1 MKRRGNLTER
11 FLYAILLTAAISL
24 TGCGRE
30 AAAPERADGAG
41 RPWQLRETP
50 EENTSAGEESSDGWE
65 MQKEGA
71 DREQEMRGEENES
84 PVGQAAP
91 EEESRVTEAAALEGT
106 RGGTDAEGTREE
118 TDMEDA
124 GEENAGKELEE
135 NAGEEPDTEEDI
147 GSTEPELPATGTRL
161 SDFVAEGWEL
171 MDSVEL
177 DFNEDGIIDY
187 VGVQEVPLDKNKD
200 GWQNDLSLRV
210 LFAIASDDEGQY
222 RLDFQDANLIRARTE
237 GGMMGDPYNGIEGEG
252 RSFTTH
258 TWGGSSDKWTE
269 SYTYTYRDGTWYL
282 TASEDCYGYCGNVDD
297 YRRNDWDSGIH
308 IHKTRGRTV
317 NCCHGEYVFDPG
329 VYELEYEMRLDAPLT
344 LYQASRRWWLT
355 QYRITDWEV
364 RDIVFAEGIELPE
377 DRVKKPGWAYYN
389 SGCMDE
395 NYAIYSFSDEESE
408 KDYLV
413 LYNRQ
418 DKSLA
423 VLAQED
429 FYKDYICNIDAL
441 GVYKDKIYYG
451 VGIVGKV
458 SYKYTRKGEIRT
470 IESDRI
476 VGQKVV
482 RMNLDGTGKE
492 TIFTYMYPGAE
503 QTVWEEEPPY
513 IGGIMDF
520 TISGGEIVFGVY
532 ISDEDCP
539 YYRMNVDGSK
549 QRKIGQVSHEFPW
562 EEEE

>member
-1 MKRRGNLTER
+1 MLGHKKLFGMLVAAA
-11 FLYAILLTAAISL
+11 FAMLLG
-24 TGCGRE
+24 GCGGPE
-30 AAAPERADGAG
+30 DSEFSAEGEIVAADISSEENSAA
-41 RPWQLRETP
+41 QETP
-50 EENTSAGEESSDGWE
+50 QDSNL
-65 MQKEGA
+65 
-71 DREQEMRGEENES
+71 
-84 PVGQAAP
+84 PVAVSLS
-91 EEESRVTEAAALEGT
+91 E
-106 RGGTDAEGTREE
+106 
-118 TDMEDA
+118 EDA
-124 GEENAGKELEE
+124 GEESDAEGDL
-135 NAGEEPDTEEDI
+135 
-147 GSTEPELPATGTRL
+147 GSIEPELPATGTQL

-210 LFAIASDDEGQY
+210 LFAIASDGEGQY

-308 IHKTRGRTV
+308 IRKTRGRTV
-317 NCCHGEYVFDPG
+317 NCCRGEWVFDPG
-329 VYELEYEMRLDAPLT
+329 VYELEYEMRLDEPLT

-355 QYRITDWEV
+355 LDRIRDREV
-364 RDIVFAEGIELPE
+364 RDIVIAEGIDLSE
-377 DRVKKPGWAYYN
+377 DRIEELVERIYYD
-389 SGCMDE
+389 SDCMDE
-395 NYAIYSFSDEESE
+395 NYVLGTFCDEEGGKS
-408 KDYLV
+408 YLA
-413 LYNRQ
+413 LYNWQ

-423 VLAQED
+423 VLAQADVCGEWT
-429 FYKDYICNIDAL
+429 FSIDNM
-441 GVYKDKIYYG
+441 GIGIYRDKIYYTEDIIET
-451 VGIVGKV
+451 VRYNYTFKEETGIEEEDWV
-458 SYKYTRKGEIRT
+458 
-470 IESDRI
+470 
-476 VGQKVV
+476 VGQKLF
-482 RMNLDGTGKE
+482 RMNLDGTEKE
-492 TIFTYMYPGAE
+492 TIFTYRYPGMDQPILE
-503 QTVWEEEPPY
+503 KHPPY
-513 IGGIMDF
+513 SISIYDVS
-520 TISGGEIVFGVY
+520 ISGGEIVFGVY

-539 YYRMNVDGSK
+539 YYRMNVDGSE